1 MKVCFANEVHIFIKN
16 KNGNIKKKRRLAR
29 QMREKTNTDIKRERK
44 VSGGKRGRTHS
55 N

>member
-1 MKVCFANEVHIFIKN
+1 MKFTSLLKTKMAIL
-16 KNGNIKKKRRLAR
+16 KKKRRLAR